1 VVNTKVS
8 IRYALSLLDL
18 ANEKGNLDAIS
29 NDMELILS
37 AINSSSDLRML
48 LASPVI
54 KLDTKQFLFD
64 EIFKSRISSDS
75 LNYIKFIA
83 EKGRE
88 NLLKDIII
96 KFLNLRDEQLGI
108 VNVEVQTAY
117 DFSGNEKEKFRE
129 RFEDILKKKVKL
141 RFITDKGIIG
151 GFTAKVEDTVFDA
164 SLKHQLES
172 LKSQF
177 LKGSLI

>member
-1 VVNTKVS
+1 MVNTKVS

-18 ANEKGNLDAIS
+18 AKEKGNLETIS
-29 NDMELILS
+29 GDMELILS
-37 AINSSSDLRML
+37 AINSSNDLRIL

-54 KLDTKQFLFD
+54 KLDTKKRLFD

-88 NLLKDIII
+88 NLLQDIII
-96 KFLNLRDEQLGI
+96 KFLNLKDEQLGI
-108 VNVEVQTAY
+108 VNIEVQTAY
-117 DFSGNEKEKFRE
+117 EFSDEEREKFKEK
-129 RFEDILKKKVKL
+129 FEDILKKKVKF
-141 RFITDKGIIG
+141 RFITDKSIIG

-164 SLKHQLES
+164 SLKNQLDS
-172 LKSQF
+172 LKNQF